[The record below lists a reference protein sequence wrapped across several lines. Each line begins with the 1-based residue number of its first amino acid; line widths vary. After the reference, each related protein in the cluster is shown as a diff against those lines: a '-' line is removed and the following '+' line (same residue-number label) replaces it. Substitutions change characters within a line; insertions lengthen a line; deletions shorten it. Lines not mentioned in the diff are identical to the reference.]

1 MDRPEAQTGRRPKKE
16 INYKGGGSF
25 PTVLE
30 LAEHLG
36 IQKDALARR
45 IRAGWPEEK
54 WSLPNQKPTIRNILY
69 RRIVF
74 RNITKLSNHLAI
86 DREVLKDRIEA
97 GWPQLV
103 ETQ

>member
-16 INYKGGGSF
+16 INYKGESF

-45 IRAGWPEEK
+45 IRAGRPEEK

-69 RRIVF
+69 KGIAF

-97 GWPQLV
+97 GWPRLV

>member
-16 INYKGGGSF
+16 INYKGESF

-45 IRAGWPEEK
+45 IRAAAEEK
-54 WSLPNQKPTIRNILY
+54 VEPLI
-69 RRIVF
+69 
-74 RNITKLSNHLAI
+74 KL
-86 DREVLKDRIEA
+86 
-97 GWPQLV
+97 QL
-103 ETQ
+103 EISFTGE